1 MSSDKIG
8 ATDTVGA
15 VCKYVGQPVDQ
26 MDIAGRYYAVCYD
39 SNGNIKWEDVIENLV
54 VTVGRN
60 KTLDLVLGTSANTS
74 VRMGLKGAGTPDPT
88 DTIASHAT
96 WSEITAYTGDR
107 KSPSFSAASAGS
119 KQTSSPAVFDM
130 NGSATVAGCFILI
143 DGSATPG
150 NTASGTLL
158 SAGDFTGG
166 SKSVSSGDTISVTYT
181 LSLTSS

>member
-74 VRMGLKGAGTPDPT
+74 VRMGLKNTTAASAS
-88 DTIASHAT
+88 DTMSSKSWT
-96 WSEITAYTGDR
+96 EITDYTGDR
-107 KSPSFSAASAGS
+107 KTPTFDAAASGS
-119 KQTSSPAVFDM
+119 KATQSAVAFVM
-130 NGSATVAGCFILI
+130 SGSATVGGCFIVI
-143 DGSATPG
+143 DGSATKG
-150 NTASGTLL
+150 DTGGTLL